1 MEVSEIDEIQIFDLD
16 THSARYVIGKGM
28 VVASDMKGVP
38 NFRKIT
44 LKRVNF
50 NGDLVTF
57 RVVIEQ
63 EEPRA
68 TPPRK

>member
-1 MEVSEIDEIQIFDLD
+1 
-16 THSARYVIGKGM
+16 
-28 VVASDMKGVP
+28 
-38 NFRKIT
+38 
-44 LKRVNF
+44 VNF